1 MKFFLKTKMFSQTYS
16 CRYTVIINLHEHPFS
31 NNKYLFIVVKYLK
44 FFIYLRFKYDFM
56 MIRFKDIVMISE
68 GAKKTKDTG
77 APRSPHRKETGAPR
91 SPHRKESGAPRS
103 PLSPVRSHPGQ
114 PHTAPTL
121 ILAY

>member
-1 MKFFLKTKMFSQTYS
+1 
-16 CRYTVIINLHEHPFS
+16 
-31 NNKYLFIVVKYLK
+31 
-44 FFIYLRFKYDFM
+44 

-121 ILAY
+121 RLAPTLILAY

>member
-1 MKFFLKTKMFSQTYS
+1 
-16 CRYTVIINLHEHPFS
+16 
-31 NNKYLFIVVKYLK
+31 
-44 FFIYLRFKYDFM
+44 M

-77 APRSPHRKETGAPR
+77 APRSPHRKETGAP
-91 SPHRKESGAPRS
+91 HS

-121 ILAY
+121 RLAY